1 MYVMKI
7 KELMIKNIVTVPS
20 NLQVHKAVKLMN
32 RNKIGCLVVVD
43 DNQTTGILTKRDILE
58 KVVEKRKD
66 PQKAKISEIMTENVI
81 VGIPDMEL
89 ADAANLMFEKKVK
102 KLPVVDDGQLVG
114 LVTLTD
120 IARVT
125 SVNRETAQLLE
136 KLSKMNLTKF
146 L

>member
-1 MYVMKI
+1 MKI

-43 DNQTTGILTKRDILE
+43 GSQTTGILTKRDILE

-136 KLSKMNLTKF
+136 KLSRMNLTKF

>member
-1 MYVMKI
+1 MKI

-43 DNQTTGILTKRDILE
+43 DNETTGILTKRDILE

-102 KLPVVDDGQLVG
+102 KLPVVDDGQLIG

>member
-1 MYVMKI
+1 MKI

>member
-1 MYVMKI
+1 MKI

-43 DNQTTGILTKRDILE
+43 DSQTTGILTKRDILE

-136 KLSKMNLTKF
+136 KLSRMNLTKF

>member
-1 MYVMKI
+1 MKI
-7 KELMIKNIVTVPS
+7 KELMIKNVVTVPS

-43 DNQTTGILTKRDILE
+43 DSQTTGILTKRDILE
-58 KVVEKRKD
+58 KIVEKRKD

-81 VGIPDMEL
+81 VGIPNMEL

-102 KLPVVDDGQLVG
+102 KLPIVGDGQLVG

-125 SVNRETAQLLE
+125 SVNRETAQLVE
-136 KLSKMNLTKF
+136 KLSKMNLMKF

>member
-1 MYVMKI
+1 MKI

-43 DNQTTGILTKRDILE
+43 DNETTGILTKRDILE